1 MVESIVE
8 WLTSNLTGAVSK
20 ELIVFLISMF
30 PILELRG
37 GLIGASILGIPY
49 MKGIVICI
57 LGNMIPIPFILLFI
71 TPIFTW
77 MKKQKIF
84 RPMVEKLE
92 KKSMGKSEKIQ
103 KYEFWGLLLF
113 VGIPLPG
120 TGAWTG
126 ALIASLLDV
135 DKKKAIL
142 AIYSGLFLA
151 TAIMCFVVYTI
162 PWLLSLF

>member
-37 GLIGASILGIPY
+37 GLIAASILGIPY

-84 RPMVEKLE
+84 RPMGEKLE

-103 KYEFWGLLLF
+103 KYEFW
-113 VGIPLPG
+113 
-120 TGAWTG
+120 W
-126 ALIASLLDV
+126 
-135 DKKKAIL
+135 
-142 AIYSGLFLA
+142 
-151 TAIMCFVVYTI
+151 
-162 PWLLSLF
+162 